1 MKILMVCL
9 GNICRSPLAEGIL
22 QNKIEAKGWKWE
34 IDSAGTSGW
43 HIGEPPDPRSIDTA
57 RKYGLEISHQRSRKL
72 RSTDIDYFDRIYV
85 MDQQNL
91 RDVLRYCHEEEE
103 KRRVQKIMSVI
114 PNSPK
119 VDVPDPYFGE
129 FGFDLVYDML
139 DQACDKIIEN
149 AERGE

>member
-1 MKILMVCL
+1 
-9 GNICRSPLAEGIL
+9 
-22 QNKIEAKGWKWE
+22 
-34 IDSAGTSGW
+34 
-43 HIGEPPDPRSIDTA
+43 
-57 RKYGLEISHQRSRKL
+57 
-72 RSTDIDYFDRIYV
+72 

-91 RDVLRYCHEEEE
+91 RDVLRYCHVEEE

-114 PNSPK
+114 PNPPQI
-119 VDVPDPYFGE
+119 DVPDPYFGE